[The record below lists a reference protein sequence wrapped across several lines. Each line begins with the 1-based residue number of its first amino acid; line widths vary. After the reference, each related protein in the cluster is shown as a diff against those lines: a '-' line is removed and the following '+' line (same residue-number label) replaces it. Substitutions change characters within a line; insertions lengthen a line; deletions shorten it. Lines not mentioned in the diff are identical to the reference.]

1 MKLSNFQ
8 KWYYSLL
15 IKIFERGSNADGW
28 SRFTSTYRQMD
39 AYYNKSFGMVVKRP
53 KLILDKR
60 TPKHLRAPTVSLGD
74 GWVIQPFVKKTNLK
88 AAVNQIRAELKKY
101 PSIKPDVHVG
111 NVGWYDGKPVLFDW

>member
-8 KWYYSLL
+8 KWYYSSL

-39 AYYNKSFGMVVKRP
+39 AYYNKGFGMVVKRP

-60 TPKHLRAPTVSLGD
+60 TPKHLRAPTVNLGD

>member
-8 KWYYSLL
+8 KWYYSSL
-15 IKIFERGSNADGW
+15 IKIFERGTEVDGW

-39 AYYNKSFGMVVKRP
+39 AYYNKAFGMVVKRP
-53 KLILDKR
+53 KFILDKR

>member
-8 KWYYSLL
+8 KWYYSSL
-15 IKIFERGSNADGW
+15 IKMFERGNNIAGW
-28 SRFTSTYRQMD
+28 SRFKSTYRQMD

-53 KLILDKR
+53 KFIMDKR

-74 GWVIQPFVKKTNLK
+74 GWVVQPFVKKTNLK

-111 NVGWYDGKPVLFDW
+111 NVGWYDGKAVLFDW